1 MRAYQKALWVV
12 SLFALGAFSL
22 AGFLAD
28 VGVISRFIVYL
39 ALTRMWGEVVIR
51 VTAGAVFLFLL
62 VLSVYLPLSTWLG
75 KAGEWITVSNPLGSL
90 HISTKAISK
99 FIQRTGERMEEVR
112 EAKIKIKPTKEGAES
127 YVTLSA
133 HGEAEGGIPRLVNDF
148 QEMVKKYLVEQ
159 MGIPSVEK
167 VEVKVTKIF

>member
-12 SLFALGAFSL
+12 SLVALGAFSL

-39 ALTRMWGEVVIR
+39 ALTRMWAELAIR

-75 KAGEWITVSNPLGSL
+75 KTGEWITVSNPLGSL

-99 FIQRTGERMEEVR
+99 FIQRTGERMEDVSSSSG
-112 EAKIKIKPTKEGAES
+112 K
-127 YVTLSA
+127 
-133 HGEAEGGIPRLVNDF
+133 
-148 QEMVKKYLVEQ
+148 
-159 MGIPSVEK
+159 
-167 VEVKVTKIF
+167 

>member
-1 MRAYQKALWVV
+1 
-12 SLFALGAFSL
+12 
-22 AGFLAD
+22 
-28 VGVISRFIVYL
+28 
-39 ALTRMWGEVVIR
+39 
-51 VTAGAVFLFLL
+51 
-62 VLSVYLPLSTWLG
+62 
-75 KAGEWITVSNPLGSL
+75 
-90 HISTKAISK
+90 
-99 FIQRTGERMEEVR
+99 MEEVR
-112 EAKIKIKPTKEGAES
+112 EATIKIKPTKEGAES